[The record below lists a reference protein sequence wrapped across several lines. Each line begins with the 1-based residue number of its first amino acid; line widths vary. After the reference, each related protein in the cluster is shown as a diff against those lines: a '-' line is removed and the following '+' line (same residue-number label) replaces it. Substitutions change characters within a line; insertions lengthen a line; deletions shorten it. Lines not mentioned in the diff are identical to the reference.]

1 MSFSIVLNST
11 NNYSNTNNHEVEYS
25 YDFTNMEEGKYE
37 VAFSYRG
44 KQNHLDSTDLCLV
57 NADFGAF
64 RRVFNAG
71 SETTNRYTQFLGTLS
86 NQYNTSTDG
95 YMYANLM
102 DNQPVYIDA
111 KPQATIITIRL
122 TTTAGALFTTHG
134 GQNPADY
141 VMILSF
147 KKIA

>member
-11 NNYSNTNNHEVEYS
+11 NNYSNTNNHEVIYS

-57 NADFGAF
+57 NADFG
-64 RRVFNAG
+64 VKPTCYIAG
-71 SETTNRYTQFLGTLS
+71 ANTTNTSSRILGTLA

-95 YMYANLM
+95 YMYANLN
-102 DNQPVYIDA
+102 DNQPVYINS
-111 KPQATIITIRL
+111 KPSNSFITITL
-122 TTTAGALFTTHG
+122 TTTTGALFTTHG

-141 VMILSF
+141 VIILSF
-147 KKIA
+147 KKI